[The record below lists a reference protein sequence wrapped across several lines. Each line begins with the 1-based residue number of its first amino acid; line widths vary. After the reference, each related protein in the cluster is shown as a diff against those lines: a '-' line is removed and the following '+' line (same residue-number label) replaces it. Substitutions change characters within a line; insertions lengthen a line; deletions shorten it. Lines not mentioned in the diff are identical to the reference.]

1 MLLAYVP
8 TPQLVHVG
16 APAADHLPAS
26 QSVHALD
33 PELDDRPATHV
44 EQLTERLEE
53 KVPPSLRSGEV
64 VINGGVY
71 RRS

>member
-1 MLLAYVP
+1 MVHAVLPSPLAYVP

-26 QSVHALD
+26 QSVHEDDELALY
-33 PELDDRPATHV
+33 LPATHV

-53 KVPPSLRSGEV
+53 
-64 VINGGVY
+64 
-71 RRS
+71 